1 MQQRAPPP
9 THFVGLRCTSA
20 SVAAAT
26 GAHQARML
34 ALNAAY
40 EHTFCKPAEAH
51 VTLCVLTL
59 PDALSV
65 DAAAAALRAVR
76 WRALSPQLTGQLGRF
91 GSRVLF
97 LELSSDGER
106 DQLCALQAA
115 VVAALTA
122 AGLSVSGVE
131 RFDPHITVA
140 KARARSPRSCLTRGA
155 GVSSDACAQLCSSA
169 AARWPSRA
177 AAAGG
182 LGASAASA
190 DERQLM
196 RHVRTEKRGWLLRSR
211 RQLAA
216 ARVRSICPSLLLLL
230 KEAAVLYVIDR
241 GRTD

>member
-26 GAHQARML
+26 GAHQARLL

-76 WRALSPQLTGQLGRF
+76 WRALSPQLTGQLARF

-115 VVAALTA
+115 SGCADSSWSVREWSRAFRPSHYCRQGAS
-122 AGLSVSGVE
+122 SVS
-131 RFDPHITVA
+131 
-140 KARARSPRSCLTRGA
+140 
-155 GVSSDACAQLCSSA
+155 
-169 AARWPSRA
+169 
-177 AAAGG
+177 
-182 LGASAASA
+182 
-190 DERQLM
+190 
-196 RHVRTEKRGWLLRSR
+196 
-211 RQLAA
+211 
-216 ARVRSICPSLLLLL
+216 SLLLDPGCRCLERCVRPAL
-230 KEAAVLYVIDR
+230 FVGSCEVAFPR
-241 GRTD
+241 CRRWRTGGQCRFS